1 MIEVGSLDSN
11 ADSNA
16 RRYTVVHQGP
26 PKFARAP
33 RPAAMDDNGPRQTPS
48 GTPAGYWFESS
59 RGSITAG
66 VSARSTQVHCSR
78 PSALRPP
85 QPFDGSGRNDG
96 RVVVELTVVALQ
108 TRSESRSE
116 PSQALR
122 GVLAIGPVLL
132 QREAHLAACVDE
144 FLVGDR
150 RSLPRPPSPRPA
162 SDAGR
167 TSDDS
172 DAVTVVPCGTPLDL
186 RVNGRT
192 GPAAPLRHRSTG
204 APWTPPVRGRGD
216 APPCVPVTS
225 CRPVTCVRLGR

>member
-116 PSQALR
+116 PSQAVR
-122 GVLAIGPVLL
+122 GVLAIAPVH
-132 QREAHLAACVDE
+132 RPRPPPTRSPPGGACVDE

-150 RSLPRPPSPRPA
+150 RSLL
-162 SDAGR
+162 
-167 TSDDS
+167 
-172 DAVTVVPCGTPLDL
+172 V
-186 RVNGRT
+186 
-192 GPAAPLRHRSTG
+192 
-204 APWTPPVRGRGD
+204 
-216 APPCVPVTS
+216 
-225 CRPVTCVRLGR
+225 RPVLGPRQMLVVRPTTAMQSRWCPVGHRWT

>member
-78 PSALRPP
+78 PIALRPP

-108 TRSESRSE
+108 PRSESRSE

-122 GVLAIGPVLL
+122 GVLAIAPVLL
-132 QREAHLAACVDE
+132 QREAHLAGHASTNSWSVIGEACSSAQSSARVRCRSY
-144 FLVGDR
+144 VR
-150 RSLPRPPSPRPA
+150 RQRCSHGGALWDTAGLESERPYRSGCSAAA
-162 SDAGR
+162 SQYW
-167 TSDDS
+167 
-172 DAVTVVPCGTPLDL
+172 CPLDAA
-186 RVNGRT
+186 
-192 GPAAPLRHRSTG
+192 GPRAR
-204 APWTPPVRGRGD
+204 
-216 APPCVPVTS
+216 
-225 CRPVTCVRLGR
+225 